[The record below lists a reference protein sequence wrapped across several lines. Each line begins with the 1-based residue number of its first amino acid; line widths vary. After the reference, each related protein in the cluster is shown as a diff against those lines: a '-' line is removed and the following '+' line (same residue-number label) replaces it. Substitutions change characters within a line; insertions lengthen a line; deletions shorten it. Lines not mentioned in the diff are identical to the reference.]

1 VTALI
6 GSATATPPGLL
17 TWVVLA
23 AVVLA
28 LVVVGVGCV
37 VRARRLDRLHRRTDA
52 ARAGLADAL
61 EWRGQV
67 ALRVADLLAA
77 GAPGERSIRG
87 RGSSPRP
94 GHRDV
99 EALRAAARS
108 TIATVSA
115 GLRTPGAAPPDR
127 AEVAANSLTRR
138 LAEIEPAALSAQQ
151 VAELADAEQGV
162 VLARRVYND
171 AVRDTLA
178 LRSRRLVRLLR
189 LAGTAPPPVYFEI
202 ADPEPR
208 RPTETSP
215 ESVERPAVTRTG
227 PASR

>member
-1 VTALI
+1 VTASS
-6 GSATATPPGLL
+6 GATLAATSGLL
-17 TWVVLA
+17 VWTVLA
-23 AVVLA
+23 AVLLL
-28 LVVVGVGCV
+28 LVIVGVGCV

-61 EWRGQV
+61 ERRGEIV
-67 ALRVADLLAA
+67 LAVADVLVVS
-77 GAPGERSIRG
+77 GPGRRG
-87 RGSSPRP
+87 PRRP
-94 GHRDV
+94 GHSDV

-108 TIATVSA
+108 TLATVGP
-115 GLRTPGAAPPDR
+115 GLRASGPGAPER

-138 LAEIEPAALSAQQ
+138 IAEADVAALSTQQ

-189 LAGTAPPPVYFEI
+189 LAGTAPPPAYFEI
-202 ADPEPR
+202 ADPERR
-208 RPTETSP
+208 RPGGTSP
-215 ESVERPAVTRTG
+215 TLAERPAKTG
-227 PASR
+227 TGGSSG